1 MSMLQ
6 HNLLALYLIILFFSS
21 LPIRSRCAYLTSIWN
36 TKKILLT
43 LLTCLHYYDFDL
55 VFYNNRMSPVKR
67 TIYVMQVFRRRRL
80 SSLMDRV
87 CTWDASLKF
96 QKSWRINKYPGTM
109 TPRRRDGKCYCYDD
123 LNAGCPERQWKLL
136 FLLEVLFFYR
146 RRVYRTS
153 PSRYTHTHKCESR
166 GNIWNLCLIGEPST
180 VQTDTRAWNFRF
192 WIRDEKKK
200 FHVDFFRLSRILP
213 F

>member
-1 MSMLQ
+1 
-6 HNLLALYLIILFFSS
+6 
-21 LPIRSRCAYLTSIWN
+21 
-36 TKKILLT
+36 
-43 LLTCLHYYDFDL
+43 
-55 VFYNNRMSPVKR
+55 MSPVKR
-67 TIYVMQVFRRRRL
+67 TIYVMQVFRRRRS

-109 TPRRRDGKCYCYDD
+109 TPRRRDGKCYDA

-136 FLLEVLFFYR
+136 FFLRVLLFDR
-146 RRVYRTS
+146 RRAFRTS
-153 PSRYTHTHKCESR
+153 PSRYTHKCESR

-180 VQTDTRAWNFRF
+180 AQTDARTWNFRF
-192 WIRDEKKK
+192 WKRDEKK